1 MREYQSIVAGG
12 GWDRVV
18 MLDHPKYP
26 QYSRKSFGDVARE
39 EGRDA
44 YDIAFDILLADLDQ
58 PLSSQK
64 AAMVIIHAYTPDQQA
79 LMFSHPLCM
88 PGSDATTLAPDG
100 PLADSVFH
108 GAYTWASWYFHFM
121 VHERKL
127 LTPAQAVQRLTQM
140 PARRL
145 GLADRGM
152 LKEGNRAD
160 IAVFDAGTFQATATT
175 FEPNQLARGMKHVVV
190 NGVHTLR
197 DGSLTG
203 SRGGQVIRRT
213 H

>member
-1 MREYQSIVAGG
+1 VNKVDGRSN
-12 GWDRVV
+12 RV
-18 MLDHPKYP
+18 
-26 QYSRKSFGDVARE
+26 FA
-39 EGRDA
+39 
-44 YDIAFDILLADLDQ
+44 
-58 PLSSQK
+58 
-64 AAMVIIHAYTPDQQA
+64 TPN
-79 LMFSHPLCM
+79 PLCM

-100 PLADSVFH
+100 PLANSVFH

-127 LTPAQAVQRLTQM
+127 LSAAQAVQRLTQM

-145 GLADRGM
+145 GLADRGE

-160 IAVFDAGTFQATATT
+160 IAVFDAERFQATATT
-175 FEPNQLARGMKHVVV
+175 FEPNQLARGMRHVVV
-190 NGVHTLR
+190 NGVPTLC

-213 H
+213 S

>member
-1 MREYQSIVAGG
+1 
-12 GWDRVV
+12 
-18 MLDHPKYP
+18 
-26 QYSRKSFGDVARE
+26 
-39 EGRDA
+39 
-44 YDIAFDILLADLDQ
+44 
-58 PLSSQK
+58 
-64 AAMVIIHAYTPDQQA
+64 
-79 LMFSHPLCM
+79 M

-100 PLADSVFH
+100 PLANSVFH

-127 LTPAQAVQRLTQM
+127 LTPAEAVQRLTQL

-145 GLADRGM
+145 GLADRGE
-152 LKEGNRAD
+152 LKEGKRAD
-160 IAVFDAGTFQATATT
+160 IAVFDANAFQATATT
-175 FEPNQLARGMKHVVV
+175 FDPNQLARGMRHVVV

-203 SRGGQVIRRT
+203 SRGGQVIRRN